1 MLIELKVKT
10 ELSFIMHFFRSLEG
24 FKQISNIILG
34 KQRTAQDSHDF
45 HDGAVDLQVMF
56 DNANE
61 TICDDGN
68 VYLNTDC
75 ILGFSPKGLDP
86 EMLFNPLEKQL
97 NLPPVFIKERNIL
110 GIKIEII
117 SVIGE
122 GPLEFRRVENNA
134 TDRRWIIRLISLASK
149 TDCLVTEDIVFS
161 FLEIKSAFNLIG
173 GMELFPCNKERPQTI
188 DFIETGKVKVSS
200 IKHIARIM
208 LVCKP
213 IHRIDIMYLSVG
225 DSVEHGYL
233 RDDVNLS
240 VDSYTRLGRPKL
252 RPSEN
257 GEAKIN
263 RCGVNRIEPP
273 MQFKLSGK
281 TFRLSNCHHVK
292 RKLFKDSIV
301 SDGVRLRKD
310 LPVDITFSK
319 AEKKRFSSMGNC
331 YICKFPEASAA
342 YELPEH
348 EHKQVVPM
356 GETPSMGPVRVL
368 RDNPPELPLWQV
380 HCDLSK
386 NVTSCM
392 HNRSD
397 FDSDHNIRIS
407 KVGHKFCRS
416 KRYA

>member
-122 GPLEFRRVENNA
+122 SPLEFWRVENNA
-134 TDRRWIIRLISLASK
+134 TDRRWIIRPISLASK

-342 YELPEH
+342 EQLSEH
-348 EHKQVVPM
+348 QNQQVAPM
-356 GETPSMGPVRVL
+356 GKKPSSCAVVVL
-368 RDNPPELPLWQV
+368 DHQTLEIPLRKEIGNLRKNIGTIM
-380 HCDLSK
+380 HTCSIFDLGAK
-386 NVTSCM
+386 V
-392 HNRSD
+392 
-397 FDSDHNIRIS
+397 RIS
-407 KVGHKFCRS
+407 KVRQGFQTLCNC
-416 KRYA
+416 A